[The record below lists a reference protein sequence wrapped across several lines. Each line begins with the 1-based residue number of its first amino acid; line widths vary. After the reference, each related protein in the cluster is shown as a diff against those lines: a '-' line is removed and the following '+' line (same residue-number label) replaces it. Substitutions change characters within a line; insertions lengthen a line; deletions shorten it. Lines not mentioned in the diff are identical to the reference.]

1 MDVREKAIC
10 FAKALSDKKATHI
23 EVLDI
28 GGLTIIADYFIIC
41 SASSNLQAQA
51 LADALIEKAEAEGE
65 TLLRVEGLR
74 EGAWVLLDFGS
85 IVVHIFKKD
94 IREFYGLE
102 RLWGDAERV
111 PLAIEE

>member
-10 FAKALSDKKATHI
+10 FAKALSDKKATDI